1 MRFPDK
7 NINFTIFDE
16 GENRVGVATIDLPE
30 LSYMTE
36 TLSGAGIAGETE
48 TPAIGQFGSMETG
61 LTFNSIT
68 QNLTGFVSPKAKMI
82 DCRAAMQEYD
92 SGTGELK
99 VVPVRITMNIL
110 PKGTP
115 LGSLATAA
123 KTDTTVNAE
132 VTYLKMWVD
141 NVLKVEIDKFNYICI
156 IDGTDYLEEVRSALG
171 LN

>member
-1 MRFPDK
+1 MRYPDK
-7 NINFTIFDE
+7 NINFTVFDE
-16 GENRVGVATIDLPE
+16 GNNMLGVATVDLPE
-30 LSYMTE
+30 VSYMTE

-61 LTFNSIT
+61 INFNSISKD
-68 QNLTGFVSPKAKMI
+68 LSGFVSPKAKMV
-82 DCRAAMQEYD
+82 DFRAAMQEYE

-132 VTYLKMWVD
+132 VTYLKMWID
-141 NVLKVEIDKFNYICI
+141 GDLKMEIDKFNYICN
-156 IDGTDYLEEVRSALG
+156 IDGKDYLEEVRNALG